1 MKWLIAFIIFSVIIL
16 YHEFGHFIVAKLN
29 GVAVEEFSFGF
40 GPRLVSAVKN
50 GTRYSWKLLPFGGS
64 CQMKGMLG
72 EEEEGKTVDEDSFNA
87 KSWGRRAA
95 IIFAG
100 PFFNFMLAFL
110 AAVVLTGVMGA
121 DPAKVTNVSEGVPLQ
136 EGDLIRS
143 INGKAMSTGRDV
155 DGYFTYRTL
164 REDET
169 LKVKF
174 VRNGQTMTESFPVIT
189 EHRVMMGISYY
200 ADDQEAV
207 LSAVQEGSPAEEAG
221 IKAGDVIRAVN
232 GTPIATGAELNTYM
246 NDNPP
251 SDSELTLTIHRNGR
265 DLEVR
270 LTPKL
275 LPYSVPGFACYT
287 AREKTGPIE
296 TLGYSFAEIRFW
308 IRTVFS
314 SLKMLVTG
322 RAGVQ
327 DLSGPVGVVNVISD
341 TYDEVE
347 SEGALIIAMTMLNLL
362 ILLSA
367 NVGVMN
373 LLPFPGLDGG
383 RLILIAAEIVMG
395 RKVSQKVENII
406 SFVGMAL
413 LMLLMVVV
421 LYNDIM
427 KLF

>member
-1 MKWLIAFIIFSVIIL
+1 MKWLIAFIIFSIIIL

-40 GPRLVSAVKN
+40 GPRIVSAVKN
-50 GTRYSWKLLPFGGS
+50 GTRYSWKVLPFGGS

-72 EEEEGKTVDEDSFNA
+72 EEEEGKQADEDSFNA

-110 AAVVLTGVMGA
+110 AAIVLIGVMGA
-121 DPAKVTNVSEGVPLQ
+121 DPAKVTNVSEEIPLR

-143 INGKAMSTGRDV
+143 VNGKSMATGRDV

-164 REDET
+164 KEGDL
-169 LKVKF
+169 LKVTF
-174 VRNGQTMTESFPVIT
+174 VRDGQKMTESFPVIT
-189 EHRVMMGISYY
+189 QYRVMMGISYY
-200 ADDQEAV
+200 ADDEEAV

-221 IKAGDVIRAVN
+221 MKAGDVITAVN
-232 GTPIATGAELNTYM
+232 GTPITTGAELHAYM
-246 NDNPP
+246 EENPP
-251 SDSELTLTIHRNGR
+251 SDREIVLTLHRNGR
-265 DLEVR
+265 DYEAR
-270 LTPKL
+270 LVPKL
-275 LPYSVPGFACYT
+275 LPYSDPGFACYT
-287 AREKTGPIE
+287 AREKTGPVE
-296 TLGYSFAEIRFW
+296 TLGYAFAEIRFW

-314 SLKMLVTG
+314 SLKMLATG
-322 RAGVQ
+322 RAGVE

-341 TYDEVE
+341 TYDDVQK
-347 SEGALIIAMTMLNLL
+347 EGTLIVVMTMLNLL

-383 RLILIAAEIVMG
+383 RLLLIAVEIVIG
-395 RKVSQKVENII
+395 HKVSQKVENVI

-413 LMLLMVVV
+413 LMFLMVVV

>member
-1 MKWLIAFIIFSVIIL
+1 MKWLIAFIIFSIIIL

-40 GPRLVSAVKN
+40 GTRLVSATKN
-50 GTRYSWKLLPFGGS
+50 GTRYSWKMLPFGGS

-72 EEEEGKTVDEDSFNA
+72 EEEEGKPIDEDSFNA
-87 KSWGRRAA
+87 KPWGRRAA

-110 AAVVLTGVMGA
+110 AAVVLVGVMGA

-136 EGDLIRS
+136 EGDLIKS
-143 INGKAMSTGRDV
+143 VNGKAMSTGRDV
-155 DGYFTYRTL
+155 DGYFAYRTL
-164 REDET
+164 HEEDS
-169 LKVKF
+169 LKVVF
-174 VRNGQTMTESFPVIT
+174 IRDGQKMTETFPVLT
-189 EHRVMMGISYY
+189 EYRVMMGISYY
-200 ADDQEAV
+200 PDEEEAV
-207 LSAVQEGSPAEEAG
+207 LSAVQEGSPADEAG
-221 IKAGDVIRAVN
+221 MKAGDVVISIN
-232 GTPIATGAELNTYM
+232 GTPIATGAELNSYISE
-246 NDNPP
+246 NPP
-251 SDSELTLTIHRNGR
+251 SDQEMVLGIHRNGK
-265 DLEVR
+265 DYEVR
-270 LTPKL
+270 LVPKL

-287 AREKTGPIE
+287 SREKTGPIA
-296 TLGYSFAEIRFW
+296 TIGYAFAEIRFW

-327 DLSGPVGVVNVISD
+327 DLSGPVGVVSVISD
-341 TYDEVE
+341 TYEQVE
-347 SEGALIIAMTMLNLL
+347 SEGALIIAMTVLNLL

-383 RLILIAAEIVMG
+383 RLLLIAVEIVIG
-395 RKVSQKVENII
+395 HKVSQKVENII